1 MLALAVSAVG
11 TGAVL
16 AVNTVGGKPPDPRPV
31 ARSFAQAWATG
42 DLDAMYRELTP
53 RARRENPRTSFDDA
67 YARSAATASLRRV
80 RVAGPVHVRAG
91 TATVPMVAVSKLFG
105 DVPGTLT
112 VPLTEVDGQYL
123 VAWKPFMTFPG
134 LTDGETLERVYK
146 VPKSRGAIL
155 SQDSEPLAIGPRDAR
170 RYPAGTPFAL
180 ITGFVRT
187 PESAADLA
195 QRRTLGWSDEE
206 YGQAGLERS
215 LDPSLSGRPGVRLV
229 ARSADGQGRRLAGHA
244 GRHPHNVKTT
254 LSVPVQEAAAT
265 ALGDRNGGIVVLDA
279 QSGALRA
286 AVGNALTGL
295 QPPGSTFKT
304 VTASAALESN
314 KATLSSEYPFE
325 KFHEINGFKLK
336 NFHKESCG
344 GTLENAFA
352 ESCNSVFAPLAV
364 EVGAK
369 RMNEMAVRFGFN
381 RQPSMH
387 YAVPTSVYPKAE
399 SLTSDLQLGV
409 TGIGQGGVVATPL
422 QMASV
427 AQVIAGGGVMHP
439 PYVAQLPISG
449 SDREPAHRVIPPSV
463 ATGVAQMMQA
473 VVAYGTGQPAQSS
486 LATVA
491 GKTGTAEL
499 GPGIKSDAWFIG
511 YAPAQAP
518 QVVVAVLIVHGGV
531 GGTTAAPIA
540 RQVIDAA
547 LQNP

>member
-16 AVNTVGGKPPDPRPV
+16 AVNTVGDKPPDPRPV
-31 ARSFAQAWATG
+31 ARGFAQAWAGG
-42 DLDAMYRELTP
+42 DLDAMYRQLTP
-53 RARRENPRTSFDDA
+53 RARRENPRTTFDDA

-112 VPLTEVDGQYL
+112 VPLAEVDGQYL

-155 SQDSEPLAIGPRDAR
+155 SKDSEPLAIGPRDAR

-187 PESAADLA
+187 PESTADLA

-215 LDPSLSGRPGVRLV
+215 LDPTLSGRPGVRLV
-229 ARSADGQGRRLAGHA
+229 ARSADGRGRRLAGHA

-254 LSVPVQEAAAT
+254 LSAPVQEAAA
-265 ALGDRNGGIVVLDA
+265 R
-279 QSGALRA
+279 GAGRPERRHRRA
-286 AVGNALTGL
+286 RRAERRPARAVGNALTGL

-304 VTASAALESN
+304 VTASAALESD

-336 NFHKESCG
+336 NFHKELCG

-369 RMNEMAVRFGFN
+369 RMNEMADRFGFN
-381 RQPSMH
+381 RKPSIH
-387 YAVPTSVYPKAE
+387 YAVPTSVYPD
-399 SLTSDLQLGV
+399 SGV
-409 TGIGQGGVVATPL
+409 ADQRPAARRHRHRPGRRGGDAAADGIRGPDDRRRRAD
-422 QMASV
+422 ASAV
-427 AQVIAGGGVMHP
+427 RRRSSRSRA
-439 PYVAQLPISG
+439 
-449 SDREPAHRVIPPSV
+449 SDREPSRRVIPRTV
-463 ATGVAQMMQA
+463 AAGVAQMMQA
-473 VVAYGTGQPAQSS
+473 VVS
-486 LATVA
+486 LRHRTAR
-491 GKTGTAEL
+491 AEL
-499 GPGIKSDAWFIG
+499 AGDGGRQDRHGRAGAGHQERRLVHRLRAGPGAAG
-511 YAPAQAP
+511 RR
-518 QVVVAVLIVHGGV
+518 GGADRSRRRRRRRRPRRSP
-531 GGTTAAPIA
+531 G
-540 RQVIDAA
+540 R
-547 LQNP
+547 

>member
-31 ARSFAQAWATG
+31 ARSFAQAWADG

-123 VAWKPFMTFPG
+123 VAWKPLMTFPG

-206 YGQAGLERS
+206 YGQAGPGAVARP
-215 LDPSLSGRPGVRLV
+215 DAVGAARCAAGRPL
-229 ARSADGQGRRLAGHA
+229 GRRP
-244 GRHPHNVKTT
+244 RP
-254 LSVPVQEAAAT
+254 Q
-265 ALGDRNGGIVVLDA
+265 
-279 QSGALRA
+279 
-286 AVGNALTGL
+286 
-295 QPPGSTFKT
+295 
-304 VTASAALESN
+304 
-314 KATLSSEYPFE
+314 
-325 KFHEINGFKLK
+325 
-336 NFHKESCG
+336 
-344 GTLENAFA
+344 
-352 ESCNSVFAPLAV
+352 
-364 EVGAK
+364 
-369 RMNEMAVRFGFN
+369 
-381 RQPSMH
+381 
-387 YAVPTSVYPKAE
+387 
-399 SLTSDLQLGV
+399 
-409 TGIGQGGVVATPL
+409 
-422 QMASV
+422 
-427 AQVIAGGGVMHP
+427 AGGP
-439 PYVAQLPISG
+439 CRQ
-449 SDREPAHRVIPPSV
+449 
-463 ATGVAQMMQA
+463 
-473 VVAYGTGQPAQSS
+473 
-486 LATVA
+486 
-491 GKTGTAEL
+491 
-499 GPGIKSDAWFIG
+499 
-511 YAPAQAP
+511 APAQREDD
-518 QVVVAVLIVHGGV
+518 AVRARPGG
-531 GGTTAAPIA
+531 GGDGAGRSQRWHRRARRAERRAARGGRERADRPAAA
-540 RQVIDAA
+540 RLDVQDGDGIGGA
-547 LQNP
+547 